1 MSTVEYQEVIFD
13 DTSMFGDNTNRV
25 DDIMAVPSIGVSS
38 IVRYKVPL
46 ESKSNVQCMAV
57 NCDFGALIL
66 SGAYTT
72 AQAGAR
78 VNVRLNGVVKFEQ
91 QFNWTGLSGYIG
103 GADDY
108 NSEGEIMLSCYNMAC
123 DAESVIDLY
132 ITGMT
137 NVRRI
142 INAEMYG
149 VLDNGTKVR
158 IGIKQAVNTTVA
170 TAIPLYTVPVGRI
183 LTLNQ
188 LVITTRH
195 VDIYSGKGYMTYN
208 GLPVMTFDIQQTEIG
223 GVYGLVF
230 PFYNLPLK
238 ESASIGFR
246 MDNYECGNESVSGVV
261 YATEEVNPTPA
272 QIAEAVWTRAGRT
285 LT

>member
-1 MSTVEYQEVIFD
+1 MSTIEYQEVVFN

-25 DDIMAVPSIGVSS
+25 DDIMAVPTVGVSS
-38 IVRYKVPL
+38 IVRYKVPV

-66 SGAYTT
+66 SGAYMT

-78 VNVRLNGVVKFEQ
+78 LNVRLNGVVKFEQ

-108 NSEGEIMLSCYNMAC
+108 NSEGEVILSCYNMAC
-123 DAESVIDLY
+123 DAGSVIDLY
-132 ITGMT
+132 VTGMT

-142 INAEMYG
+142 INSELYG
-149 VLDNGTKVR
+149 VLDDGTKVR
-158 IGIKQAVNTTVA
+158 VGIKQAVDDTVA
-170 TAIPLYTVPVGRI
+170 TAIPLYTVPAGRI

-195 VDIYSGKGYMTYN
+195 IDIYSGKGYMTYN
-208 GLPVMTFDIQQTEIG
+208 GLPVMAFDIGQTEIG
-223 GVYGLVF
+223 GMYGLVF

-261 YATEEVNPTPA
+261 YASELPVVDPAEVA
-272 QIAEAVWTRAGRT
+272 AAVWARVGRT
-285 LT
+285 TT